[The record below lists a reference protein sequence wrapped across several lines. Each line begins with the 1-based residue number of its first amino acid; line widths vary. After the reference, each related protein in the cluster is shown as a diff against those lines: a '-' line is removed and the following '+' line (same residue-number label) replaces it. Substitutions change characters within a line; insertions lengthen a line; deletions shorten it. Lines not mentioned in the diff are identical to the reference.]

1 MDDKKVKEA
10 EMPTM
15 QERRE
20 HPRMLCAD
28 LIKVEWLDRN
38 GNAQSVVAN
47 LEDISTSGACLQL
60 EEDIPPQ
67 TMVQIVHEKGNFA
80 GKVRYSVFR
89 DIGYFVGIEFDPANR
104 WDARRFK
111 PLHMLDPRRLN
122 RPVEE
127 KENQATVIQQ

>member
-10 EMPTM
+10 EMPPM

-28 LIKVEWLDRN
+28 LITVEWRDRN
-38 GNAQSVVAN
+38 GIVQSVVAN
-47 LEDISTSGACLQL
+47 LEDISTSGACLQM

-67 TMVQIVHEKGNFA
+67 TVVQILHEKGNFE

-111 PLHMLDPRRLN
+111 PMHMLDPRRLN
-122 RPVEE
+122 RPTEE
-127 KENQATVIQQ
+127 KDAGTIVIKQ